1 MTPTEQD
8 NELRSAIIHY
18 RIKCDYYL
26 SDRDEGVI
34 SQEEYE
40 TAICSE
46 LNAVIQLCTADRKR
60 VALEARIDERQMLS
74 FHRAYGRDY
83 QATLETLEEA
93 NDERIAELKAQQEE
107 VDD

>member
-8 NELRSAIIHY
+8 SNGDGILKQ
-18 RIKCDYYL
+18 RIY
-26 SDRDEGVI
+26 
-34 SQEEYE
+34 EE
-40 TAICSE
+40 I
-46 LNAVIQLCTADRKR
+46 AVIFAGKDLSHEQIAALMDDRKESVELIMRLITADRKR

-93 NDERIAELKAQQEE
+93 NDERTAELKEQYESIK
-107 VDD
+107 